1 MNRLEQF
8 KTIAKSLSTIP
19 GVAVGIGL
27 AEMVVPI
34 LRESLALPENS
45 LVIIYVVCVI
55 APTAYLVWQI
65 PNKKM
70 VQMALPVESY
80 IEDMK
85 VKVEEEN
92 KPIN

>member
-34 LRESLALPENS
+34 LRENLALPENS

-70 VQMALPVESY
+70 ALSVESY
-80 IEDMK
+80 IEDTK

-92 KPIN
+92 KPIG